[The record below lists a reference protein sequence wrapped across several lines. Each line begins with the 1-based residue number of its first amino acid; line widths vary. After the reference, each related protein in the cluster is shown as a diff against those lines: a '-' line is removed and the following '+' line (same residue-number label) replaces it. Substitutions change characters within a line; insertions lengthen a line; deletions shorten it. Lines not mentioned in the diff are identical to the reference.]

1 MVWYLDEVFFGLDCS
16 LSYTWMPKN
25 TRMIVES
32 NGERFKDCVI
42 GTVCPD
48 NGKTFFL
55 QTEWM
60 DSFVVS
66 AFFKELSAF
75 YPDNKHLIIADNVTY
90 HKSQGNKEFP
100 LPENIELFFLP
111 AYSPDLNPIERLWNH
126 LKTNF
131 LNNNLFKTLQ
141 NIKDTVYEVLKKVLN
156 QQEVVKSVCAIS

>member
-25 TRMIVES
+25 TRKLINT

-42 GTVCPD
+42 GTVCPN
-48 NGKTFFL
+48 NGQTFFL

-60 DSFVVS
+60 DSFVVE

-75 YPDNKHLIIADNVTY
+75 YPDKKHLIIADNVTY
-90 HKSQGNKEFP
+90 HKSQGGKNFP

-111 AYSPDLNPIERLWNH
+111 AYSPDLNPIERLW
-126 LKTNF
+126 KYFKDEF
-131 LNNNLFKTLQ
+131 LNNELFKTLAK
-141 NIKDTVYEVLKKVLN
+141 IKETVYQGLKTIINSHDL
-156 QQEVVKSVCAIS
+156 VKSVCSFT